1 MAIIK
6 GAFEMT
12 GSIKGVSFYKQR
24 GSDKVI
30 MRTKGGASKE
40 KIKKSPK
47 FAELRKHQKEW
58 SGCTRFGSGLR
69 LALGGLNR
77 LADFNLTS
85 VFNGTGKNL
94 QKLDT
99 EYETGQR
106 RVQLSKLRSALD
118 GFSFNRNYP
127 FNSVLRIAPEWKI
140 DRYQLKATVTIPR
153 VNTDTDLLNI
163 QRLPFFRIILVLG
176 TVSDTRMEQSL
187 RYYEP
192 AVAMLHGAVKIFNS
206 EWYSTNTIIPEQG
219 VILQFDE
226 DQIAKL
232 TDEVSVLLSVA
243 VEFGAVGF
251 TGQPTEVKYAGC
263 GKILGVR

>member
-1 MAIIK
+1 
-6 GAFEMT
+6 MT

-85 VFNGTGKNL
+85 VFNGTAKNL

-99 EYETGQR
+99 EHETGER
-106 RVQLSKLRSALD
+106 HVKLSKLRSCLD
-118 GFSFNRNYP
+118 GFNFNRNYP
-127 FNSVLRIAPEWKI
+127 FNSVLRIAPQWNIE
-140 DRYQLKATVTIPR
+140 REQLKATIVLPR
-153 VNTDTDLLNI
+153 INTDTDLLNI
-163 QRLPFFRIILVLG
+163 QRLPFFRVILVLG
-176 TVSDTRMEQSL
+176 TVSDTRPEQHM
-187 RYYEP
+187 RYYEA
-192 AVAMLHGAVKIFNS
+192 AVDMLHGAVKIHNT
-206 EWYSTNTIIPEQG
+206 EWYSTQTIVTEQT
-219 VILQFDE
+219 ITLQFDE
-226 DQIAKL
+226 DQIADL
-232 TDEVSVLLSVA
+232 TDDVSVLLSIG
-243 VEFGAVGF
+243 VEFGNVGF

-263 GKILGVR
+263 GKILGLR